1 MNKRVFPIKSDTAC
15 LLKWSW
21 STVFF
26 NSGTT
31 ASCHRTQKYAIDP
44 DNFAN
49 FHNLPDKVIARKKM
63 QTGLWPGHGCEYCKN
78 IEAAGGVSDRL
89 SNADAD
95 WLVPPEL
102 VTDATATD
110 VTPTTLE
117 VYFKNTCNMACVYC
131 GPHFSSLW
139 EEENRKFGKSFG
151 RGDQFD
157 VKTAQ
162 YNPDYDRMVA
172 DFWQY
177 LGNKYKTIRR
187 YHILGGEPF
196 LMQELDDSI
205 EFWRTHP
212 NPDLTFSIIT
222 NLNIPTERF
231 ERYIRQFEKLVLGN
245 KIWRLQ
251 LTASLDCWGDE
262 QEYVRYGLNL
272 ETWQRNFEL
281 MLNKPWIVLSINSAV
296 SALTIKSMPQ
306 LLTKINEWNLGQT
319 AVIQG
324 LDRERRAEPILHSF
338 NTTGQLDDPY
348 KFGSYFEQDMQR
360 ILALMPTATED
371 QQRQYNIMA
380 GMAQQ
385 LSAGIANPDKI
396 KELTEYLDQL
406 DLRRQTNWRNLFPWL
421 NNDFSV

>member
-26 NSGTT
+26 NSGST
-31 ASCHRTQKYAIDP
+31 ASCHRTQKYAIDAN
-44 DNFAN
+44 NFAN
-49 FHNLPDKVIARKKM
+49 FHNLPDKLLAREKM
-63 QTGLWPGHGCEYCKN
+63 QAGKWPGNGCEYCKN
-78 IEAAGGVSDRL
+78 IESAGGVSDRL
-89 SNADAD
+89 SNANAD

-102 VTDATATD
+102 LTDATATA

-139 EEENRKFGKSFG
+139 EEENRKFGKTFG
-151 RGDQFD
+151 SGDRFD
-157 VKTAQ
+157 VKAAQ
-162 YNPDYDRMVA
+162 HNPDYDRMVT

-177 LGNKYKTIRR
+177 LGDKYKTIRR

-196 LMQELDDSI
+196 LMRELDDSI
-205 EFWRTHP
+205 EFWHTHP
-212 NPDLTFSIIT
+212 NPDLTFSVIT

-251 LTASLDCWGDE
+251 LTASLDCWGLE
-262 QEYVRYGLNL
+262 QEYVRHGLVL
-272 ETWQRNFEL
+272 ATWQRNFEL
-281 MLNKPWIVLSINSAV
+281 LLNKPWIVLSINSAI
-296 SALTIKSMPQ
+296 SALTIKSMPR

-348 KFGSYFEQDMQR
+348 KFGSYFEQDMQH
-360 ILALMPTATED
+360 ILSLMPSVTED
-371 QQRQYNIMA
+371 QQRQRNIMV
-380 GMAQQ
+380 GVAQQ
-385 LSAGIANPDKI
+385 LNATATDPAKI

-406 DLRRQTNWRNLFPWL
+406 DARRQTNWRSLFPWL
-421 NNDFSV
+421 TEDFSV